1 MLNSDSSAGN
11 DVDSSTQPIVNSS
24 ADIEANPL
32 LCVRAGEDIGVK
44 DANGND
50 IFIGCVINHN
60 DNLYL
65 VKYSKKQKEI
75 VAIKEIRKDKIGSAS
90 WHDLDWIKRVA
101 HYIKI
106 EGTVLFDKEMAK
118 RFQGVIS

>member
-1 MLNSDSSAGN
+1 MNKELNAGTE
-11 DVDSSTQPIVNSS
+11 VDNGIKPIVATS
-24 ADIEANPL
+24 ASLAQNPL

-44 DANGND
+44 DVNGND
-50 IFIGCVINHN
+50 IFIGSVINHN

-75 VAIKEIRKDKIGSAS
+75 VARKEIRKDKIGSAS
-90 WHDLDWIKRVA
+90 WRDLDWIKRVA
-101 HYIKI
+101 PYIKI